1 MSTDTDKL
9 LKAEQAKVQAHI
21 KALRDQMFK
30 IEVEVLDGGRL
41 PAKAHPTDAGFDV
54 YATDDIVLYP
64 GQVVKHPLNIRF
76 KLPKGTWARIETKS
90 GLGSKGQFVYAGV
103 IDETYRGVPHAIMTN
118 LNWNTVPFLDTDGE
132 ENVHLNP
139 QPIHIKKGE
148 KVAQVTMN
156 PHSNEFFIEH
166 VAKVDT
172 DTDRG
177 EGGFGSTGKV

>member
-1 MSTDTDKL
+1 MSETDKI
-9 LKAEQAKVQAHI
+9 LKQEQAKVQAHI

-30 IEVEVLDGGRL
+30 IEVEVLEGGKL
-41 PAKAHPTDAGFDV
+41 PCKAHPTDAGFDV
-54 YATDDIVLYP
+54 FATDDIVLYP

-103 IDETYRGVPHAIMTN
+103 IDESYRGVPHAIMTN
-118 LNWNTVPFLDTDGE
+118 LNWNTTPFLDTDGE
-132 ENVHLNP
+132 RNVHLNP
-139 QPIHIKKGE
+139 EAITIKKGE

-156 PHSNEFFIEH
+156 PHSNEFFIAQVE
-166 VAKVDT
+166 KVST